1 MRISDW
7 SADVCSSDLS
17 NVLGFGEMGI
27 GNTPAA
33 AALMSVLCGLPLEKC
48 VGRGAGHD
56 DEGRTRKLAA
66 IQKAIEQHACDG
78 EDPMEALRVF
88 GGFEI
93 AMMTGAML
101 QDAEKKKMLLIDGFI
116 ATAALLVAS

>member
-27 GNTPAA
+27 GNTSAA
-33 AALMSVLCGLPLEKC
+33 AALMSVLCGLPLETC
-48 VGRGAGHD
+48 GGRGAGHD

-78 EDPMEALRVF
+78 DEEWKRVVPGKSGARRVHS
-88 GGFEI
+88 GGRRI
-93 AMMTGAML
+93 L
-101 QDAEKKKMLLIDGFI
+101 KKKKKDKKIKE
-116 ATAALLVAS
+116 T